1 MPYLHQDFE
10 REKLYEEIWSEPVN
24 KVSRKYD
31 ISDVGLRK
39 ICISL
44 DVPVPPRGY
53 WEKLAAGKAVEKP
66 SLPPTKGAT
75 THRRSVFKNPQD
87 NELSSRTQTRID
99 EDAIRAPHVP
109 TVSMQTSIDECL
121 PLVKRV
127 AKKLDSKHR
136 DSRAW
141 PYCDGAGLMRVAVSS
156 QNSLRALLVL
166 NMLIETL
173 TGAGYTLSSSGKEGE
188 PAYVTLLD
196 SKLTFRVRERSRQ
209 EDIPL
214 TREQLAENKRVGYSM
229 NKQACLYHPTNELE
243 ISAFEVG
250 SNYAAATAVDSRSA
264 LVETKICGFV
274 GKLRHLIIRNS
285 VHAEM
290 RVEQRAIAAAQ
301 EAERAR
307 LAAIRR
313 SAIEQLKRV
322 EEWALKLER
331 ANRLRTLATE
341 FEVKKLKSSDDVVDA
356 TWLRRAADWLDPT
369 VECRWDD
376 MDNAPPGY
384 GELW

>member
-1 MPYLHQDFE
+1 MPYVHQDFE
-10 REKLYEEIWSEPVN
+10 RDKLYEEIWSETVS
-24 KVSRKYD
+24 KVSKRYG

-44 DVPVPPRGY
+44 DIPVPPRGY
-53 WEKLAAGKAVEKP
+53 WEKLAAGKAVNKP
-66 SLPPTKGAT
+66 TLPPTKGAT
-75 THRRSVFKNPQD
+75 TYRRSVFKNPQD
-87 NELSSRTQTRID
+87 DELSLRTQARID
-99 EDAIRAPHVP
+99 EDATHAPHVP

-173 TGAGYTLSSSGKEGE
+173 TGAGYTLSTSGKEGK

-196 SKLTFRVRERSRQ
+196 SKLTFRVRERGRQ

-214 TREQLAENKRVGYSM
+214 TREQLAENKRVGYSV
-229 NKQACLYHPTNELE
+229 NKQACFYHPTNELE

-264 LVETKICGFV
+264 LVETKIYGFV

-285 VHAEM
+285 VQAEM
-290 RVEQRAIAAAQ
+290 RVEQRVVAAAQ

-384 GELW
+384 GEL